1 MIKCIATDMDGTL
14 LNSVQLVSKENIA
27 AIQKAQAQGIEVVVA
42 TGRSYQEARLPL
54 DEAGIQC
61 PIICVNGAEIR
72 SLEGKRISATPIDKE
87 TAKRIAQKLNDHD
100 VYFEVYTN
108 EGSFTHDTEKA
119 VSIYLDITLSANP
132 DANQEM
138 AREKAERRVS
148 GGRVGVIEDYNIL
161 FEKEEYV
168 IYKFLAF
175 CFDQERLDRAKK
187 SLDDAADL
195 AISSSGHENLEIT
208 HINAQKGIAL
218 ESFVN
223 AKGIALA
230 ETMAIGDNLNDVSML
245 ERVGRSVAM
254 GNASYYVKSL
264 CDVITDTN
272 QESGVGKAILEVLH
286 D

>member
-14 LNSVQLVSKENIA
+14 LNSIQQVTQENIA
-27 AIQKAQAQGIEVVVA
+27 AIQKAQAKGMEVVVA

-54 DEAGIQC
+54 EQAGIQC
-61 PIICVNGAEIR
+61 PIICVNGAEVR
-72 SLEGKRISATPIDKE
+72 SVEGERISVTPIDKK
-87 TAKRIAQKLNDHD
+87 TAKSIAQKLSEND
-100 VYFEVYTN
+100 VYYEVYTN

-132 DANQEM
+132 DANQET
-138 AREKAERRVS
+138 AREKAEKRVS
-148 GGRVGVIEDYNIL
+148 DGRVGVIEDYNIL

-175 CFDQERLDRAKK
+175 CFDQERLEAAKK
-187 SLDDAADL
+187 SLDDGADL

-218 ESFVN
+218 ETFVK
-223 AKGIALA
+223 AKGIDLS

-245 ERVGRSVAM
+245 ERAGRSVAM

-272 QESGVGKAILEVLH
+272 DENGVGNAILEVLH